1 MEMLGPLCNQ
11 TVNLE
16 TDAKT
21 LYYSLLKKKNQ
32 NKNGYSTPKNLQID
46 GSFFVSHRTH
56 TMNYFVSLGIFM
68 CIRMQDAEQW
78 QIQTFR

>member
-21 LYYSLLKKKNQ
+21 LYYSLLKKK
-32 NKNGYSTPKNLQID
+32 
-46 GSFFVSHRTH
+46 TH
-56 TMNYFVSLGIFM
+56 THKPDILPPKIFKSMDHSLCPKGHM
-68 CIRMQDAEQW
+68 P
-78 QIQTFR
+78 